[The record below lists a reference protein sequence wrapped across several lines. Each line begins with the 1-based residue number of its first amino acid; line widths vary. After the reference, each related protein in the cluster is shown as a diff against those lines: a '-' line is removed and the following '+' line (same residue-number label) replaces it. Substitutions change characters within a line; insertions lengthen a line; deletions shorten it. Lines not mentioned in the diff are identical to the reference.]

1 MDVIFLHDAYKFRV
15 TKTRKEDGS
24 TLYEIQERTCH
35 WTNDEALE
43 AAARLKYPGF
53 DDLSVKTSVWE
64 TTFSIK
70 HGA

>member
-1 MDVIFLHDAYKFRV
+1 MDVIFLHDESKFRV

-24 TLYEIQERTCH
+24 TLYEIQERTNYI
-35 WTNDEALE
+35 TSDDALE
-43 AAARLKYPGF
+43 EAAKLKYPGF
-53 DDLSVKTSVWE
+53 NDLSVQTRVWE